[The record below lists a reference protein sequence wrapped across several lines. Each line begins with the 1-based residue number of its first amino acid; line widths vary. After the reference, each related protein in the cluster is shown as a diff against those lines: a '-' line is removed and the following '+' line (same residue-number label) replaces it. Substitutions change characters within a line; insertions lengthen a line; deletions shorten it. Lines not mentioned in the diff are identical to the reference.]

1 MAVTS
6 IARLGNAIAI
16 SLKGAVVSASHPHA
30 QFVNAALLHLIR
42 HTCIMYRLI
51 YGDGMDLLTLAT
63 NARKSVDMIA
73 RFYASQLTGEMN
85 IDMIQS
91 RRARRLQRG

>member
-1 MAVTS
+1 
-6 IARLGNAIAI
+6 
-16 SLKGAVVSASHPHA
+16 
-30 QFVNAALLHLIR
+30 
-42 HTCIMYRLI
+42 MYRLI

-63 NARKSVDMIA
+63 NARTSIDMIA

-91 RRARRLQRG
+91 RRGRRLQRG